1 MKKKYYMFLIIIA
14 IAIAV
19 ISLIINKFVKQSS
32 ETKNI
37 IENEIPIDF
46 QEDNNIN
53 IEKNIIEE
61 NSTVEVPSIEL
72 ENMKNNINATGNTE
86 IYQVEEE
93 KGGRK
98 ILQIKPQVQ
107 FYVDL
112 AGIIKEAKP
121 NENELEKLVEKAPT
135 DNGIWI
141 STQSRKKFLELL
153 NKNEI
158 NNFIITDNGYLKSNG
173 KAQNDIGKQLEKMIN
188 SNKLYIINITG
199 VAYQRDYIS
208 GEIVE
213 YPFEEMDPEQILE
226 SYKDENKI
234 ILEISTNQKQKLTDK
249 EVLETIVKY

>member
-1 MKKKYYMFLIIIA
+1 MKKKYYIFLVIIVTILFLT
-14 IAIAV
+14 
-19 ISLIINKFVKQSS
+19 LIINKCIKKDS
-32 ETKNI
+32 ETKNN
-37 IENEIPIDF
+37 IENEISIDF
-46 QEDNNIN
+46 QEENSISNENNIL
-53 IEKNIIEE
+53 EE
-61 NSTVEVPSIEL
+61 NTIVEVTSAEL

-112 AGIIKEAKP
+112 AGIIKKSKP
-121 NENELEKLVEKAPT
+121 KEQDLEKLVEKAPT

-141 STQSRKKFLELL
+141 SSQSRQKFLELL
-153 NKNEI
+153 NKNKI
-158 NNFIITDNGYLKSNG
+158 NNFTITDTGYLKNNG
-173 KAQNDIGKQLEKMIN
+173 NIQNDIGKQLEKMIN

-199 VAYQRDYIS
+199 IAYQIDYIS

-226 SYKDENKI
+226 TYQDENNI
-234 ILEISTNQKQKLTDK
+234 ILEITTNKKQKLTD
-249 EVLETIVKY
+249 EEILETIVKY